1 MSGPSEEASSPASSP
16 NEAPSPN
23 GRAAVVERAALSGS
37 NRAATAAVGSQP
49 SRRQVLWY
57 KFARAVLF
65 GLSWLVWRMS
75 FYGQEH
81 LPQTTPYVIAPV
93 HRSYLDT
100 FFAAFVVRRRVRFMG
115 KEEMWAKPWA
125 SRLLSS
131 LGAFP
136 VRLQGQSGTDLRRGT
151 PDREALRNCLRA
163 LSAGEPVVMFPEG
176 TRRSG
181 PVVEP
186 LLGGTA
192 FVALRANVPIVPVGI
207 GGSERAMP
215 RGSKLLRPGRI
226 AVVVGKPL
234 WPPVRPHGAPVLRQ
248 DVDEMT
254 AKLRVDLQRVF
265 DEARRLAG
273 EP

>member
-1 MSGPSEEASSPASSP
+1 MSGSEEEARGLNGEPAAAARQVPAARS
-16 NEAPSPN
+16 
-23 GRAAVVERAALSGS
+23 RAAKTV
-37 NRAATAAVGSQP
+37 VGSP
-49 SRRQVLWY
+49 PTRRQVVWFR
-57 KFARAVLF
+57 FARAVLF
-65 GLSWLVWRMS
+65 GLCWLMWRMS

-81 LPQTTPYVIAPV
+81 LPQTTPYVITPV

-125 SRLLSS
+125 ARLLSS

-151 PDREALRNCLRA
+151 PDREALRNCLSA
-163 LSAGEPVVMFPEG
+163 LAGGEPVVMFPEG

-186 LLGGTA
+186 LFGGPA
-192 FVALRANVPIVPVGI
+192 FVALRMNVPMVPVGI

-215 RGSKLLRPGRI
+215 RGSKLLRPGRVAI
-226 AVVVGKPL
+226 VVGKPI
-234 WPPVRPHGAPVLRQ
+234 WPPVRPVGAPVLRE

-254 AKLRVDLQRVF
+254 AKLQAELQMVF

-273 EP
+273 EL